1 MAGTNRSTAASFVA
15 YDSAGAEVG
24 RASKNQQTL
33 GGQWN
38 TLGTY
43 AFKAGWNRVVL
54 SRWQAPGSVVIA
66 DAIRVR

>member
-1 MAGTNRSTAASFVA
+1 LASPPLGAALGRVARS
-15 YDSAGAEVG
+15 
-24 RASKNQQTL
+24 QQTG